1 MQKLRFRRFHKPQ
14 FLKRIRRELLARFF
28 AHFDSAKDIGLLPT
42 SAPDAEYF
50 AALTGLLLRPE
61 QLPLE
66 TFEAL
71 FAIEEMSEPEGLLRL
86 ERTPQW
92 PRLKEC
98 LLAASTAEDIAMQ
111 IWLAAP
117 EVLARAHNG
126 LRLR

>member
-1 MQKLRFRRFHKPQ
+1 MQKLRFRRFHKPR

-28 AHFDSAKDIGLLPT
+28 AHFASTKEVGLPPST
-42 SAPDAEYF
+42 APDGEYF
-50 AALTGLLLRPE
+50 AALTGLLLSPE

-86 ERTPQW
+86 ERALEW

-98 LLAASTAEDIAMQ
+98 LLPNSTAEDIAMQ
-111 IWLAAP
+111 
-117 EVLARAHNG
+117 
-126 LRLR
+126 